1 MELLREP
8 AAGGAWAEVHALVKA
23 LADSD
28 GETYRH
34 SLEVAATATA
44 VGRRLGLTRADLLE
58 VELGALLHDV
68 GKLCLPAR
76 LLTKPGRLTAAEL
89 RLVRRHPDWGA
100 DIVACIPGLEAVALI
115 VRLHHKRPD
124 GLGYPYGLVRE
135 RIPPAARIV
144 SACDAYGAMTKQ
156 RSYRAPLALEEAL
169 AELERHASTQF
180 DEDVV
185 EALIAFV
192 RVPERIPA

>member
-8 AAGGAWAEVHALVKA
+8 AAGHAQAEVSALVKS

-28 GETYRH
+28 GETHRH
-34 SLEVAATATA
+34 SLEVASTATA
-44 VGRRLGLTRADLLE
+44 VGQRLGLTPSELAE

-76 LLTKPGRLTAAEL
+76 LLAKPGRLTAAEL

-100 DIVACIPGLEAVALI
+100 DMVACIPGLDAVALI
-115 VRLHHKRPD
+115 VRLHHERPD
-124 GLGYPYGLVRE
+124 GLGYPCGLSCE
-135 RIPPAARIV
+135 EIPMAARIV
-144 SACDAYGAMTKQ
+144 SACDAFGAMTKQ
-156 RSYRAPLALEEAL
+156 RPYRAPLALEEAL
-169 AELERHASTQF
+169 AELEQHASTQF
-180 DEDVV
+180 DADVV
-185 EALIAFV
+185 DALIAFV